1 MCSQSNSNRAELT
14 SDLLGFGVRQ
24 LWDGEDEKQLGSN
37 IVPGFNTAK
46 LSGSHKLTF
55 KGSLKTLLQGI
66 IWLAI
71 FPVSILRESEIRQ
84 NSVSNT

>member
-1 MCSQSNSNRAELT
+1 MCPQKRLNGAELT
-14 SDLLGFGVRQ
+14 PDPLGFGVRQ
-24 LWDGEDEKQLGSN
+24 LWDGEDEQQLGSN

-55 KGSLKTLLQGI
+55 KGSLKTLLRGI

-71 FPVSILRESEIRQ
+71 FPVSILSKFEIEQ
-84 NSVSNT
+84 KVVSRT